1 MKGLYIK
8 DIRLLLKQKTFFLV
22 IICLSIFNSM
32 NLKNIAV
39 VPSLMIFFLVSLVFT
54 TIAYDEVDHGL
65 TFLFTLPISRKKY
78 VGEKYLLSIGT
89 IGVALLLSLG
99 IIVVMNKV
107 QNQSI
112 AAERL
117 LFIFGFVCLLGL
129 LYMSLLMPI
138 YFKFGAEQSRLI
150 LMLVI
155 GTVLFLSFA
164 GSYLAEK
171 MDINVANKLN
181 AILSQPAWLLILV
194 SLAIVAIAAA
204 LSYVISVSIVKKKE
218 L

>member
-22 IICLSIFNSM
+22 IICLSIFNSL

-112 AAERL
+112 AAEKL

-194 SLAIVAIAAA
+194 SLVIVAIAAA

>member
-22 IICLSIFNSM
+22 IIFLSVFNAM

-54 TIAYDEVDHGL
+54 TITYDEIDHGL

-78 VGEKYLLSIGT
+78 VGEKYLLSMAIIG
-89 IGVALLLSLG
+89 IALLVSLG
-99 IIVVMNKV
+99 IIGVMNGL

-112 AAERL
+112 VAEKL
-117 LFIFGFVCLLGL
+117 IFTFGFVCLLGI

-138 YFKFGAEQSRLI
+138 YFKFGAEKSRLI
-150 LMLVI
+150 LILVI
-155 GTVLFLSFA
+155 GTILFLSFV
-164 GSYLAEK
+164 GSHLVEK
-171 MDINVANKLN
+171 LDINVVNKLN
-181 AILSQPAWLLILV
+181 RVMTQPTWLLVLV
-194 SLAIVAIAAA
+194 SLVITAIAVA
-204 LSYVISVSIVKKKE
+204 LSYAVSVSIVKKKE

>member
-22 IICLSIFNSM
+22 IIFLSVFNAM

-54 TIAYDEVDHGL
+54 TITYDEIDHGL

-78 VGEKYLLSIGT
+78 VGEKYLLSMAIIGIALLVSMGI
-89 IGVALLLSLG
+89 IGV
-99 IIVVMNKV
+99 MNEL

-112 AAERL
+112 VAEKL
-117 LFIFGFVCLLGL
+117 IFTFGFVCLLGI

-138 YFKFGAEQSRLI
+138 YFKFGAEKSRLI
-150 LMLVI
+150 LILVI
-155 GTVLFLSFA
+155 GTILFLSFV
-164 GSYLAEK
+164 GSHLVEK
-171 MDINVANKLN
+171 LDINVVNKLN
-181 AILSQPAWLLILV
+181 RVMTQPTWLLVLV
-194 SLAIVAIAAA
+194 SLVITAIAVA
-204 LSYVISVSIVKKKE
+204 LSYAVSVSIVKKKE

>member
-1 MKGLYIK
+1 M
-8 DIRLLLKQKTFFLV
+8 
-22 IICLSIFNSM
+22 
-32 NLKNIAV
+32 
-39 VPSLMIFFLVSLVFT
+39 FT

-65 TFLFTLPISRKKY
+65 IFLFTLPISRKKY

-99 IIVVMNKV
+99 IIVVMNKI

-112 AAERL
+112 AAEKL

-181 AILSQPAWLLILV
+181 TILSQPAWLLILV
-194 SLAIVAIAAA
+194 SLVIVAIAAA

>member
-22 IICLSIFNSM
+22 IIFLSIFNAM

-54 TIAYDEVDHGL
+54 TITYDEIDHGL

-78 VGEKYLLSIGT
+78 VGGKYLLSIAI
-89 IGVALLLSLG
+89 IGIALLVSLG

-112 AAERL
+112 VAEQL
-117 LFIFGFVCLLGL
+117 SVTFGFVCLLGM

-138 YFKFGAEQSRLI
+138 YFKFGAEKSRLI
-150 LMLVI
+150 LILVI
-155 GTVLFLSFA
+155 GTILFLSFA
-164 GSYLAEK
+164 GSYLVEK
-171 MDINVANKLN
+171 LDINLVNQLN
-181 AILSQPAWLLILV
+181 VILTQPTWQLVSV
-194 SLAIVAIAAA
+194 SLAITAIAVA
-204 LSYVISVSIVKKKE
+204 LSYILSVSIVKKKE

>member
-1 MKGLYIK
+1 MKGLCIK

-22 IICLSIFNSM
+22 IIFLSVFNGM
-32 NLKNIAV
+32 NLKNIAI

-54 TIAYDEVDHGL
+54 TITYDEMDHGL
-65 TFLFTLPISRKKY
+65 SFLFTLPISRKKY
-78 VGEKYLLSIGT
+78 VGGKYLLSMGIVGL
-89 IGVALLLSLG
+89 ALLVSLG

-112 AAERL
+112 AADEL
-117 LFIFGFVCLLGL
+117 LVILGFVCLLGL

-150 LMLVI
+150 LILVI
-155 GTVLFLSFA
+155 GTILFFSFA
-164 GSYLAEK
+164 GSYLIEK
-171 MDINVANKLN
+171 LGINLVNKLN
-181 AILSQPAWLLILV
+181 AILTQPIWLLVLV
-194 SLAIVAIAAA
+194 SLIIAAVAVA
-204 LSYVISVSIVKKKE
+204 LSYGMSVSIMKKKE

>member
-194 SLAIVAIAAA
+194 SLVIVAIAAA

>member
-181 AILSQPAWLLILV
+181 AILSQPTWLLILV
-194 SLAIVAIAAA
+194 SLVIVAIAAA

>member
-22 IICLSIFNSM
+22 IIFLSIFNAM

-54 TIAYDEVDHGL
+54 TITYDEIDHGL

-78 VGEKYLLSIGT
+78 VGGKYLLSIAI
-89 IGVALLLSLG
+89 IGIALLVSLG

-112 AAERL
+112 VAEQL
-117 LFIFGFVCLLGL
+117 SVTLGFVCLLGM

-138 YFKFGAEQSRLI
+138 YFKFGAEKSRLI
-150 LMLVI
+150 LILVI
-155 GTVLFLSFA
+155 GTILFLSFA
-164 GSYLAEK
+164 GSYLVEK
-171 MDINVANKLN
+171 LDINLVNQLN
-181 AILSQPAWLLILV
+181 VILTQPTWLLVSV
-194 SLAIVAIAAA
+194 SLAITAIAVA
-204 LSYVISVSIVKKKE
+204 LSYILSVSIVKKKE